1 MKYKL
6 YFAKSEPIVIDIDN
20 SLFGLTSS
28 QWDKL
33 INAINNNNG
42 IKNTLEISDYDEIE
56 DEEDIYGEIIKIK
69 LE

>member
-6 YFAKSEPIVIDIDN
+6 YFAKPEPIVIDIDN

-33 INAINNNNG
+33 INAINNNG

-56 DEEDIYGEIIKIK
+56 DDEYIYGEIIKIK
-69 LE
+69 LD